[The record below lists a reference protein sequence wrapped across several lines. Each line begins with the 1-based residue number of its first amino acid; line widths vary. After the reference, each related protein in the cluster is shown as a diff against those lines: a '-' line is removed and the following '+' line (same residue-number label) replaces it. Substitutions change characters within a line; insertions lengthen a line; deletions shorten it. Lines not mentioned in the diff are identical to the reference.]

1 MDIRATDSTNSA
13 IRNKTI
19 TTAYNGIAP
28 FSRQPNKVFTRRER
42 ERERERE
49 TLVKRGVEYLRRLG
63 LRLTAMAKTT
73 SRWGLVNVRTR
84 GGRGKCIES
93 ANESCP
99 YSFACQ

>member
-42 ERERERE
+42 ERERDLGEARSRVFE
-49 TLVKRGVEYLRRLG
+49 TLRAALNGHG
-63 LRLTAMAKTT
+63 
-73 SRWGLVNVRTR
+73 
-84 GGRGKCIES
+84 
-93 ANESCP
+93 
-99 YSFACQ
+99 